1 MRLWMSGEIQADVD
15 SAYMK
20 ARNAIQYEVN
30 RFLAAV
36 SIPGKI
42 DEWDFIAIIREEDS
56 PDYTEVAKKSA
67 QGKELEFR
75 LKIRHAEFL
84 AASPEERIGLIFK
97 ALSRSVDLMGQLG
110 VSVETQNALRT
121 VLFRA
126 ENQSETD
133 GPVN

>member
-1 MRLWMSGEIQADVD
+1 MKLWMSGEIQADVD

-20 ARNAIQYEVN
+20 ARNAIQHAVN
-30 RFLAAV
+30 RLLAAV

-56 PDYTEVAKKSA
+56 PDYKEVVKKSA
-67 QGKELEFR
+67 QEKELEFR
-75 LKIRHAEFL
+75 LRIPHAEFL

-110 VSVETQNALRT
+110 VSTDTQNVVRE

-126 ENQSETD
+126 ENHTEALGQ
-133 GPVN
+133 

>member
-1 MRLWMSGEIQADVD
+1 MKLWMSAEIQADVD

-20 ARNAIQYEVN
+20 ARNVIQTAVN
-30 RFLAAV
+30 RLLAAV
-36 SIPGKI
+36 SIPGKV

-56 PDYTEVAKKSA
+56 PDFDEVVKKSA
-67 QGKELEFR
+67 QGRELEFR
-75 LKIRHAEFL
+75 LRIPHADFL
-84 AASPEERIGLIFK
+84 SASPEEQIGLIFK

-110 VSVETQNALRT
+110 VSTDTQNALRE

-126 ENQSETD
+126 ESQRGAV